1 MDTKESY
8 MQSGKIKKGDYG
20 YIASK
25 KKAAIVR
32 TLILFALSLALLG
45 IGIWSSGSKKNLLTI
60 VAVLGCLPASKSAV
74 GMILLLK
81 AKGCS
86 KQVKDQVKKY
96 HGNFTVLYDMVFTSY
111 DRIYQVS
118 HMVVEDNLILGL
130 TEDQG
135 WSMEAGEKHL
145 LTYLRQGG
153 CTKATVKL
161 YQNLDTYCKALESLE
176 SKKQEER
183 GMSPGIPASCEEVE
197 DHEIGSQ
204 SRLILENLM
213 DISL

>member
-1 MDTKESY
+1 MDTKEYY

-20 YIASK
+20 YIASRK
-25 KKAAIVR
+25 TAAVIR

-74 GMILLLK
+74 GMILLLR

-86 KQVKDQVKKY
+86 KQVRDQVKKY
-96 HGNFTVLYDMVFTSY
+96 HGNFAVLYDMVFTSY

-118 HMVVEDNLILGL
+118 HMAVDGNLILGL
-130 TEDQG
+130 TEDQS

-153 CTKATVKL
+153 CTKVTVKL
-161 YQNLDTYCKALESLE
+161 YQNLDTYCKALESLTN
-176 SKKQEER
+176 KKPEDS
-183 GMSPGIPASCEEVE
+183 GMGLGIQDSCEERE
-197 DHEIGSQ
+197 DHETGPQ
-204 SRLILENLM
+204 SNLILENLM